1 MTDSILRFARRAPL
15 RNPDCVHAACRVC
28 RPFADDVAPLAA
40 DDFDAK
46 SAAIDK
52 LIANAD
58 EPSIAVL
65 NALSDGSLV
74 ATDAG
79 KVLIQTDDGNKD
91 PLTNKTVEA
100 PDAQPV
106 TLNNLLRAK
115 VSGALSGL
123 QLSSP
128 DIKSARAAIDE
139 LLKNADPSIKPFVD
153 KARAKETDPTL
164 KKRLDT
170 LWATTALHDTDP
182 ATSASKPCNWL
193 PRGTT
198 WI

>member
-1 MTDSILRFARRAPL
+1 MTGSIFRGVRLFLFALLIACVPL
-15 RNPDCVHAACRVC
+15 TTFAALSA
-28 RPFADDVAPLAA
+28 ADLAPLAA

-58 EPSIAVL
+58 APSVAVL

-79 KVLIQTDDGNKD
+79 AVLIQTDDGNKD
-91 PLTNKTVEA
+91 PLTGKIVQA

-106 TLNNLLRAK
+106 TLNNLLREK
-115 VSGALSGL
+115 VSGALSAL
-123 QLSSP
+123 ELSSP
-128 DIKSARAAIDE
+128 DIEKRRAAIDE
-139 LLKNADPSIKPFVD
+139 LLKDADPSMKPLID
-153 KARAKETDPTL
+153 KARAHDTDPTL

-170 LWATTALHDTDP
+170 LWVTTALHDPD
-182 ATSASKPCNWL
+182 ANKRL
-193 PRGTT
+193 
-198 WI
+198 

>member
-1 MTDSILRFARRAPL
+1 MTDSILRFTRRGLCAILIACMPL
-15 RNPDCVHAACRVC
+15 AA
-28 RPFADDVAPLAA
+28 FAALSADDLTPLAA

-46 SAAIDK
+46 SAAVDK

-58 EPSIAVL
+58 APSIAVL

-100 PDAQPV
+100 PGAQPV

-128 DIKSARAAIDE
+128 DIEKRQIGRASCRE
-139 LLKNADPSIKPFVD
+139 RV
-153 KARAKETDPTL
+153 
-164 KKRLDT
+164 
-170 LWATTALHDTDP
+170 
-182 ATSASKPCNWL
+182 
-193 PRGTT
+193 
-198 WI
+198 